1 MTQPFHVRVFM
12 VAPSGEALGEYVYP
26 PDPDNN
32 ITLDQW
38 LEQEESQGYE
48 LELME
53 PLQNSNSNKL
63 MVVTKRGAKPT
74 TLPSLTTLYCSRP
87 DEPPPPQD

>member
-1 MTQPFHVRVFM
+1 MTQPYHVRVFM
-12 VAPSGEALGEYVYP
+12 LAPSGEALGEYVYP
-26 PDPDNN
+26 SDRDNN

-63 MVVTKRGAKPT
+63 KVVTKR
-74 TLPSLTTLYCSRP
+74 P
-87 DEPPPPQD
+87 DEPLPQN